1 MHSKKQV
8 NYSMKS
14 PPNTWS
20 LDTTSYF
27 NNASNLKSA
36 PNTWESEGGAPRWSM
51 AGEMWCKDGGRHYIK
66 IEHCIKFDMQ
76 LFEFDHEI
84 NFLHKHVAV
93 ATSCTSL
100 DSGRV
105 EDDNLLLTC

>member
-1 MHSKKQV
+1 
-8 NYSMKS
+8 MKS
-14 PPNTWS
+14 RPNTWS

-36 PNTWESEGGAPRWSM
+36 PNTWESEG
-51 AGEMWCKDGGRHYIK
+51 GGRHYIK

-84 NFLHKHVAV
+84 NFLHKHVAA